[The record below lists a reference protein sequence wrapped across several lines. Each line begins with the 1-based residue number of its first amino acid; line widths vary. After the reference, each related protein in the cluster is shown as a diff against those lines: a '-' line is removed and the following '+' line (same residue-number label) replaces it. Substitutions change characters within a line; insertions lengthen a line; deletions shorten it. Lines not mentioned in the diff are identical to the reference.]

1 MTAMQTNKT
10 PDLSTYFA
18 AFRDNLEAGLD
29 KAFNSMRNVS
39 VEGRL
44 TALHA
49 WFDSD
54 SEQKVLGVIPIG
66 GAMLHSH
73 EHRLLF
79 SVPAL
84 DLGALD
90 AWWDYAK
97 GLQHTL
103 VRADPL
109 HQFSIISL
117 ILVCGSCEGAALRR
131 LRRLSSD
138 VNYRP
143 PATGWSTV
151 RMAVVDASTGKVSTN
166 RAGAPLAAIL
176 RQAQP

>member
-1 MTAMQTNKT
+1 MQTNQT
-10 PDLSTYFA
+10 ANLSTYFA
-18 AFRDNLEAGLD
+18 AFRDKLEAGLD
-29 KAFNSMRNVS
+29 PAFTALRNVS
-39 VEGRL
+39 VDGRL

-54 SEQKVLGVIPIG
+54 YEQKVLGVIPIG
-66 GAMLHSH
+66 GALLHSH

-79 SVPAL
+79 SAPSL
-84 DLGALD
+84 DRAALD

-117 ILVCGSCEGAALRR
+117 ILVCGSCEPAALRR

-138 VNYRP
+138 LTYRP

-151 RMAVVDASTGKVSTN
+151 RMAAVDVSTGKITVN
-166 RAGAPLAAIL
+166 RAGAPRTAIL
-176 RQAQP
+176 RRAQP